1 MMKISTSQYYKTLN
15 EHMNN
20 QQAKI
25 AELQSQLS
33 TGKKNV
39 TPSTDVKAT
48 TSSLKIST
56 VISAQ
61 EDYINTLKNI
71 NAGYAEEEIAMSS
84 MTNMIRRMQDIAIAG
99 ANQTYSQGELNLFA
113 NEVQG
118 YLDDIRGLANTKDSN
133 GHYIFSGTKTTTK
146 PFVKQADG
154 STVYQGNQSE
164 IKLSLEGG
172 YKLPISISGHKLA
185 GSIERRDALGAVTTN
200 VDMFK
205 VMEDF
210 AAALKSNTLTDIQ
223 RGSEELFLVAKN
235 LGANM
240 VENGIRQKL
249 VSEREIIAE
258 DKILIYKSLLSN
270 AQDVDYASAITQLS
284 SDMLALEAAQ
294 STFSKVSQ
302 LSLFNYIN

>member
-1 MMKISTSQYYKTLN
+1 MKISTSQYYKTLN
-15 EHMNN
+15 DLITN

-61 EDYINTLKNI
+61 EDYINTLRNI

-99 ANQTYSQGELNLFA
+99 ANQTYSQSELDLFA

-118 YLDDIRGLANTKDSN
+118 YIDDIRGLANTKDSN

-154 STVYQGNQSE
+154 STVYKGNQSE
-164 IKLSLEGG
+164 IKLTLEGG
-172 YKLPISISGHKLA
+172 YKLPISISGNKLA
-185 GSIERRDALGAVTTN
+185 GSLERKDALGAVVTR

-210 AAALKSNTLTDIQ
+210 LAGLKSNTLTEIQ
-223 RGSEELFLVAKN
+223 RGSEELALVAN
-235 LGANM
+235 NIGENM

-249 VSEREIIAE
+249 VSEREVIAE
-258 DKILIYKSLLSN
+258 DKILVYKSLLSD
-270 AQDVDYASAITQLS
+270 AQDVDYATAITQLS
-284 SDMLALEAAQ
+284 TDMLALEAAQ

-302 LSLFNYIN
+302 LTLFNFIK

>member
-1 MMKISTSQYYKTLN
+1 MKISTSQYYKTLN

-61 EDYINTLKNI
+61 KDYINTLKNI

-99 ANQTYSQGELNLFA
+99 ANQTYSQSELNLFA

-118 YLDDIRGLANTKDSN
+118 YIDDVRGLANTKDSN
-133 GHYIFSGTKTTTK
+133 GHYIFSGTETPTMSIPDLITL
-146 PFVKQADG
+146 
-154 STVYQGNQSE
+154 E
-164 IKLSLEGG
+164 IIFKNTNLSLV
-172 YKLPISISGHKLA
+172 IS
-185 GSIERRDALGAVTTN
+185 
-200 VDMFK
+200 FC
-205 VMEDF
+205 
-210 AAALKSNTLTDIQ
+210 
-223 RGSEELFLVAKN
+223 LF
-235 LGANM
+235 
-240 VENGIRQKL
+240 
-249 VSEREIIAE
+249 
-258 DKILIYKSLLSN
+258 IYLLSG
-270 AQDVDYASAITQLS
+270 LS
-284 SDMLALEAAQ
+284 FPKFQYE
-294 STFSKVSQ
+294 
-302 LSLFNYIN
+302 